1 MNTGNSEDMMKMRFP
16 RLGAFAIAAALQVGL
31 VGLAF
36 AQGGPPP
43 SGAPPSGAIG
53 QPQGNAGGAPGQ
65 TAEPAPS
72 AQSTPGTELP
82 VLYVTSV
89 EVMRTATEPK
99 LDIVRV
105 TGLTGSQGW
114 SAPQLVPTFVGK
126 PLDGVLDLQFIA
138 SEPQQTQPAEGFVP
152 ISAVFPLEEGHL
164 FKGVRVRASENAVEV
179 KPMPGVNQAQINTND
194 CKDCLGKKFV
204 ERGQAQ
210 PGQQGVVRQEDLPKV
225 LRWIVP
231 SRGIRGITH
240 NPNRLNLVLGDDNT
254 IIAAYWE

>member
-1 MNTGNSEDMMKMRFP
+1 MNMRFP
-16 RLGAFAIAAALQVGL
+16 RLGAFAIVAAMQAGL
-31 VGLAF
+31 AGLAF

-43 SGAPPSGAIG
+43 SGAAG
-53 QPQGNAGGAPGQ
+53 QPQVYAGGGAGQ
-65 TAEPAPS
+65 MVEPN
-72 AQSTPGTELP
+72 QSNETTPGTELP

-89 EVMRTATEPK
+89 EVMRTSTEPQ

-126 PLDGVLDLQFIA
+126 PSDGVLDLQFIA
-138 SEPQQTQPAEGFVP
+138 TMPDQTQPAEGFVP
-152 ISAVFPLEEGHL
+152 IGAVFPLEEGHL
-164 FKGVRVRASENAVEV
+164 FKGVRVRASENAIEV
-179 KPMPGVNQAQINTND
+179 KQMPGVNQAQINVND
-194 CKDCLGKKFV
+194 CKDCVGKKFV

-210 PGQQGVVRQEDLPKV
+210 PGQQGFVRQEDLPKV

-240 NPNRLNLVLGDDNT
+240 DPNRLNLILSDDNT

>member
-1 MNTGNSEDMMKMRFP
+1 MNVRFP
-16 RLGAFAIAAALQVGL
+16 RLGAYAVAATMQAGL

-36 AQGGPPP
+36 AQG
-43 SGAPPSGAIG
+43 APPASSAGA
-53 QPQGNAGGAPGQ
+53 QPGYPGGGAPMVEA
-65 TAEPAPS
+65 TPS
-72 AQSTPGTELP
+72 SETTPGTELP

-89 EVMRTATEPK
+89 EVMRTSTEPK

-126 PLDGVLDLQFIA
+126 PLDGILDLQFIA
-138 SEPQQTQPAEGFVP
+138 TMPDQTQPAEGFVP
-152 ISAVFPLEEGHL
+152 IGAVFPLEEGHL
-164 FKGVRVRASENAVEV
+164 FKGVRVRASENAIEV
-179 KPMPGVNQAQINTND
+179 KQLPGLNQAQININD
-194 CKDCLGKKFV
+194 CKDCIGEKFA

-240 NPNRLNLVLGDDNT
+240 NPNRLNLILGDDNT